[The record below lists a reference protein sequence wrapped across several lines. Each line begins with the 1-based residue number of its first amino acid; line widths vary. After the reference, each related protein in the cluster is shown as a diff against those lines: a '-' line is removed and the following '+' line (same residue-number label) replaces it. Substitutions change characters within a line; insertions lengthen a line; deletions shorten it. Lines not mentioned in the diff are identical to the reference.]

1 MRLTMCKQQLAYNM
15 YCYYTLTNWD
25 APPQKNA
32 ITSHHRPNFPEMK
45 L

>member
-25 APPQKNA
+25 APPQKMQSPV
-32 ITSHHRPNFPEMK
+32 ITVQFSRR
-45 L
+45 